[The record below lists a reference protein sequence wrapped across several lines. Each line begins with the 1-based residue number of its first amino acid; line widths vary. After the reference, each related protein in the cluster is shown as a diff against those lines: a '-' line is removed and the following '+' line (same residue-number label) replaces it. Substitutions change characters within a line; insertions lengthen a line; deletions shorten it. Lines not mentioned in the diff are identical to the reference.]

1 MTQGWLE
8 GRTAL
13 VTGGATGMGRAIS
26 ESLSGAG
33 ARVAIGSLA
42 KGANLNSAAYAHLPD
57 DDEIGKAVAAIK
69 AQGGD
74 ARAFPLDLRDE
85 QSVDA
90 FHQATVEALGPVDIL
105 INAAGV
111 SAQALITDDDSDGV
125 WQTVLD
131 INLHR
136 LRWFDNNFEGRV
148 KTLYSSTHNLEQA
161 LGHADLVVG
170 AVLVAGAK
178 APNLV
183 TRAHL
188 SLMQPG
194 AAIVDVAV
202 DQGGCVET
210 THATTHADPIYTVDG
225 IVHYA
230 VANMPGAVARTSTF
244 ALNNATMRQ
253 GVMIANMGWREAI
266 KADPTLRPGVNVVDG
281 RVTYEAVAK
290 AHGMDFS
297 PLS

>member
-131 INLHR
+131 INLNGPYRTIRRCFPGMIERGWGRIVNIASTAANVGHER
-136 LRWFDNNFEGRV
+136 NAAYCASKHGLLGLMRCVALEGAPHGVTCNAINPGSVGTGMMKRG
-148 KTLYSSTHNLEQA
+148 SEIRAS
-161 LGHADLVVG
+161 LG
-170 AVLVAGAK
+170 
-178 APNLV
+178 
-183 TRAHL
+183 
-188 SLMQPG
+188 
-194 AAIVDVAV
+194 
-202 DQGGCVET
+202 QGGDWEENFGLTAQAMPQGRLITVEEIA
-210 THATTHADPIYTVDG
+210 ATALFLCRDEARG
-225 IVHYA
+225 ITMEDIDIA
-230 VANMPGAVARTSTF
+230 GGA
-244 ALNNATMRQ
+244 L
-253 GVMIANMGWREAI
+253 W
-266 KADPTLRPGVNVVDG
+266 
-281 RVTYEAVAK
+281 
-290 AHGMDFS
+290 
-297 PLS
+297 